1 MLGLFLRRR
10 KDLQTM
16 GSTDLI
22 AGQSVGLQVGG
33 ALVEFPAVPETD
45 AVYHQVVMRMLGI
58 HMGGHQH
65 LEVRELPLGQL
76 QPDGVDFLG
85 RQTVLRTKGLD
96 EVVVLPPVCFPE
108 PLLGK
113 PHLGVSAPGS
123 AVPAGDQL
131 PALPHGFLLL
141 LGVAQHAAQSA
152 AAAATIFDCGEG
164 CHLVDTSSISFAS
177 SLIG

>member
-1 MLGLFLRRR
+1 MLDLLLRRR
-10 KDLQTM
+10 EDLQTV
-16 GSTDLI
+16 GGTDLI

-33 ALVEFPAVPETD
+33 ALMEFPAVPKAD
-45 AVYHQVVMRMLGI
+45 AVYHQVVVRMLGI

-65 LEVRELPLGQL
+65 LKVRELPLGQL

-113 PHLGVSAPGS
+113 PHLGEDGPGS

-131 PALPHGFLLL
+131 TALPHGFLLL
-141 LGVAQHAAQSA
+141 LGVAQHTAQRPA
-152 AAAATIFDCGEG
+152 AAPFFDCGEG
-164 CHLVDTSSISFAS
+164 CYLRSPPAAAPGAAH
-177 SLIG
+177 

>member
-1 MLGLFLRRR
+1 
-10 KDLQTM
+10 M
-16 GSTDLI
+16 GGTDLI
-22 AGQSVGLQVGG
+22 AGHPVGLQVGG
-33 ALVEFPAVPETD
+33 ALMELPAAPEAD
-45 AVYHQVVMRMLGI
+45 AVHHQVVVRMLRI

-85 RQTVLRTKGLD
+85 RQAILRAKGLD
-96 EVVVLPPVCFPE
+96 EVVVLPPIVFPE
-108 PLLGK
+108 PFLGET
-113 PHLGVSAPGS
+113 HLGEGGPGG

-141 LGVAQHAAQSA
+141 LGVAQNPAQRP

-164 CHLVDTSSISFAS
+164 GYLRSPPAAVPGAAH
-177 SLIG
+177 